1 MREREDDRG
10 AVEEEKGWPRYL
22 FQGYWSV
29 NCCELEEEGFTTSAR
44 KNSRSDSEGTFHLSF
59 FFFLA
64 FGRCLFLGEACSC
77 WG

>member
-1 MREREDDRG
+1 VWEREDDRG

-59 FFFLA
+59 IFFGFWTLPI
-64 FGRCLFLGEACSC
+64 LGEACSC